1 MKKFIVFLLLCVIQI
16 ASAMSTTPTFSHPVL
31 QSAYSAINFRI
42 DTQVRNIVL
51 DDATRNTIE
60 QKKSDIADILL
71 LIDAS
76 VKKKDKVAAVRQV
89 KAFKEAYKS
98 LVAYIASVQAKKVVQ
113 VSSETPV
120 SVVESTPADIVYYS
134 DSFEG
139 GNTANGNDF
148 SQAFFSS
155 AKCTTPLNT
164 FLQVIN

>member
-1 MKKFIVFLLLCVIQI
+1 MKKFIAFFLLCLTQI
-16 ASAMSTTPTFSHPVL
+16 VYAATPTFSHPVL
-31 QSAYSAINFRI
+31 RSAYAAISFRI
-42 DTQVRNIVL
+42 DAQTRNKVL
-51 DDATRNTIE
+51 DTTTKSTIE
-60 QKKSDIADILL
+60 QKKSSLTNLL
-71 LIDAS
+71 LSIDAS
-76 VKKKDKVAAVRQV
+76 VKKKDKVAAVRQIKDF
-89 KAFKEAYKS
+89 KATYKG
-98 LVAYIASVQAKKVVQ
+98 LIEYIASVQAKKVVQ
-113 VSSETPV
+113 VSSEVPV

>member
-1 MKKFIVFLLLCVIQI
+1 MKKFIVFLLLCITQI
-16 ASAMSTTPTFSHPVL
+16 TSATGTTPTFSHPVL
-31 QSAYSAINFRI
+31 RSAYSAINFRVDAQI
-42 DTQVRNIVL
+42 KNLVL

-60 QKKSDIADILL
+60 QKKSDIANILL
-71 LIDAS
+71 SIDAS
-76 VKKKDKVAAVRQV
+76 VKKKDKVAAVRQIKDF
-89 KAFKEAYKS
+89 KATYKG
-98 LVAYIASVQAKKVVQ
+98 LIEYIASAQAKKVVQ
-113 VSSETPV
+113 VSSEAPV

-139 GNTANGNDF
+139 GNTTNGNDF